1 MKTFKEVDD
10 IIYDNYKYF
19 YPLCKSIDEYYS
31 TKDETSLRKYAGLLG
46 LTVEEVLAWDDV

>member
-1 MKTFKEVDD
+1 MISFM
-10 IIYDNYKYF
+10 IITSIF
-19 YPLCKSIDEYYS
+19 ILCKSIDEYYS